1 MKVIIF
7 CTEDEKVNGG
17 IAGARNARDQDLV
30 IEYDHSELNPRNA
43 RDQDLVIEYDHSEL
57 NPTFKKFNVSV
68 TSLTY

>member
-30 IEYDHSELNPRNA
+30 IEYDHSELNP
-43 RDQDLVIEYDHSEL
+43 
-57 NPTFKKFNVSV
+57 TFKKFNVSV
-68 TSLTY
+68 TSLTYQVSVL

>member
-30 IEYDHSELNPRNA
+30 IEYDHSELNP
-43 RDQDLVIEYDHSEL
+43 
-57 NPTFKKFNVSV
+57 TFEKFNVSV